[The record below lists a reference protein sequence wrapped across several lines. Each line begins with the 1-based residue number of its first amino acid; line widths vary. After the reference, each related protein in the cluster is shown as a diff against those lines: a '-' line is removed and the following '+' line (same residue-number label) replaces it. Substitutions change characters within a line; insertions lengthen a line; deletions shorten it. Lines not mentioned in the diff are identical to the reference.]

1 MIPKG
6 HKNNFETLKQ
16 AAING
21 DLALMECHCSATGK
35 PVMVLCAVNHSR
47 DEFEFVP
54 VAKLFDGN
62 PYEEVIPATNNTAA

>member
-16 AAING
+16 AAAHG
-21 DLALMECHCSATGK
+21 DLALMECQSSATGM
-35 PVMVLCAVNHSR
+35 PVMVICAVNR
-47 DEFEFVP
+47 GQDEFEFVP

-62 PYEEVIPATNNTAA
+62 PYDEVIPAASNAA

>member
-16 AAING
+16 AVANG
-21 DLALMECHCSATGK
+21 DLALMECQSSATGK
-35 PVMVLCAVNHSR
+35 PVMVLCAVNRSR

-62 PYEEVIPATNNTAA
+62 PYDEVIPPTGNAA

>member
-16 AAING
+16 AAANG
-21 DLALMECHCSATGK
+21 DLALMECHCSATGN
-35 PVMVLCAVNHSR
+35 PVMVLCAVNR
-47 DEFEFVP
+47 CQDEFVFVP

-62 PYEEVIPATNNTAA
+62 PYEEVIPATNNAA

>member
-1 MIPKG
+1 MIFTG

-16 AAING
+16 AAANG
-21 DLALMECHCSATGK
+21 DLALMECQSSATGK
-35 PVMVLCAVNHSR
+35 PVMVLCAVNRNR

-62 PYEEVIPATNNTAA
+62 PYDEVIPATGNAA